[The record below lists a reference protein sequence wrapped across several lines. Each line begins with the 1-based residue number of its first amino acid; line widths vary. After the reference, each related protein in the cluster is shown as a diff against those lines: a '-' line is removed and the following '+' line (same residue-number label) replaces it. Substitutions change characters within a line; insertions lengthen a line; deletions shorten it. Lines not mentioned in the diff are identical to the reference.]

1 MFDPLQDASQALAR
15 TEVELRHAQVT
26 LTEAV
31 CDRSAIAERIAAKN
45 AAITEARRIHAER
58 TLTEQE
64 AAQFNLDLLDLKD
77 LKGLLSAANG
87 PVAAAQAKVNA
98 AQTNVSQR
106 RAYLDHVANELRL
119 KRLVAN
125 VMELEATLCAALQ
138 ETFDAAR
145 SMGQRSSM
153 RDLWKPSQALE
164 HSVRQNRAPNGAL

>member
-1 MFDPLQDASQALAR
+1 MFDPLQDASQAIAR
-15 TEVELRHAQVT
+15 AEVELRQA
-26 LTEAV
+26 EATQAEASLQ
-31 CDRSAIAERIAAKN
+31 RSAIAERIAAKQ
-45 AAITEARRIHAER
+45 AAITEARQIRAER

-64 AAQFNLDLLDLKD
+64 SAQFNLDLMDLEDLKD
-77 LKGLLSAANG
+77 LQTAANG
-87 PVAAAQAKVNA
+87 PVAAAQVKVDA
-98 AQTNVSQR
+98 ARTNVTQR